1 MSDDWQKYASG
12 LIANLFPCPKMVKNL
27 NKDFSRKGL
36 SFVLVQHIFTI
47 FLLSLFAFHLRH
59 SAESRP
65 RCFGLKDVSGN
76 VESFNI
82 HDLYFNGVNA
92 A

>member
-1 MSDDWQKYASG
+1 M
-12 LIANLFPCPKMVKNL
+12 
-27 NKDFSRKGL
+27 
-36 SFVLVQHIFTI
+36 LVQHIFTI

-82 HDLYFNGVNA
+82 YGIYFKGVNA